1 MCIRDRLLAGVVSIG
16 TGRWVQNYGYRGILI
31 AGTALL
37 VAANCWFIS
46 FYGSDVNYLGKMF
59 PGLVLY
65 GVAMGLTF
73 APLNSAALSEVPE
86 QVYGR
91 ANATFLTGRAM
102 CSAVGIAIL
111 IAIIGDSVGLEALPA
126 FRNAF
131 IFLAA
136 VSTLSFLMV
145 VILWPKGAVRA
156 SD

>member
-1 MCIRDRLLAGVVSIG
+1 
-16 TGRWVQNYGYRGILI
+16 
-31 AGTALL
+31 
-37 VAANCWFIS
+37 
-46 FYGSDVNYLGKMF
+46 
-59 PGLVLY
+59 
-65 GVAMGLTF
+65 MGLTF

-111 IAIIGDSVGLEALPA
+111 IAIIGDSVGVEALPA

-136 VSTLSFLMV
+136 VSTPSLLMV
-145 VILWPKGAVRA
+145 VTLWPKGAVRA
-156 SD
+156 SG

>member
-1 MCIRDRLLAGVVSIG
+1 
-16 TGRWVQNYGYRGILI
+16 
-31 AGTALL
+31 
-37 VAANCWFIS
+37 
-46 FYGSDVNYLGKMF
+46 
-59 PGLVLY
+59 
-65 GVAMGLTF
+65 MGLTF

-111 IAIIGDSVGLEALPA
+111 IAIIGDSVGVEALPA

-136 VSTLSFLMV
+136 VSALSLLMV
-145 VILWPKGAVRA
+145 VTLWPKGAVRA